1 MTRLPKDFGSP
12 QGRFTGEAQGK
23 VARDPRRDR
32 GDPVAGTAP
41 PKGLLCTDR
50 QPVAHHRRAGG
61 DRGPQDQTDDPFSQR
76 NTQDARHQ
84 RQSEV
89 RAQPC
94 HPPKR
99 LASVCFGTDLGGPA
113 TARIVAVPAQHTSQR
128 CSVCGQVDRNSVRTK
143 RYSGAPT
150 ARIPSTRTSTLQRTS
165 WPQGLRSPPVK
176 TTSPRARPDPRSRN
190 HQETVRNYC
199 SNPHDRLESPGFSRE
214 EDINHRF
221 VSNRTFPSSTET
233 SCTAAISFI
242 GFGVLALGNAVA
254 PDNPSQVA
262 TSL

>member
-89 RAQPC
+89 RAQPR

-128 CSVCGQVDRNSVRTK
+128 CSACGQVDPKFRENQAVFRCTHCAHTEHADVNAAKNILAAGLAVTACEDRQPPGSAGSSKQEPPGNRK
-143 RYSGAPT
+143 ELLLQPT
-150 ARIPSTRTSTLQRTS
+150 
-165 WPQGLRSPPVK
+165 
-176 TTSPRARPDPRSRN
+176 
-190 HQETVRNYC
+190 
-199 SNPHDRLESPGFSRE
+199 
-214 EDINHRF
+214 
-221 VSNRTFPSSTET
+221 
-233 SCTAAISFI
+233 
-242 GFGVLALGNAVA
+242 
-254 PDNPSQVA
+254 
-262 TSL
+262 